1 MGWYAAND
9 GSVRSKGTMYF
20 VMHPQGLSMTGRW
33 VELSYDGG
41 IVTGWASMAKGED
54 EARELVA
61 KLKESGGA

>member
-1 MGWYAAND
+1 
-9 GSVRSKGTMYF
+9 VRQEGAVRGK
-20 VMHPQGLSMTGRW
+20 RW
-33 VELSYDGG
+33 VRLSYDGR